1 MNESV
6 NNNDITTGWSA
17 PTHIQVTVHG
27 CCIHNVLS
35 AHATKDCAFV
45 LSAHATKDCAF
56 SPCYKGLWF
65 QHMLQRTVLSAHATK
80 DYAFSQCYRK
90 TKKGNEGDQFWCTS
104 YKDIHTPWNWVKLL
118 PAQRCSALVQCLL
131 FCLLTISYTTLNN
144 SAHKFLC
151 GYNVH
156 LEKPPHLV
164 IQCNFATFK
173 ADQEQH
179 ILHYN
184 GA

>member
-1 MNESV
+1 MTSQ
-6 NNNDITTGWSA
+6 
-17 PTHIQVTVHG
+17 QVGQLQHTSRSQYMGAVYTISPCYKG
-27 CCIHNVLS
+27 LCFQPMLQR
-35 AHATKDCAFV
+35 TV

-56 SPCYKGLWF
+56 STCYKGLWF

-104 YKDIHTPWNWVKLL
+104 YKDIHTPWNWVVLL
-118 PAQRCSALVQCLL
+118 PAQRYRALVQCLL
-131 FCLLTISYTTLNN
+131 FCLLTNSSITLNN
-144 SAHKFLC
+144 SANKFLC